1 MKKLRSQNLILSCLA
16 ILIVISCLSFGF
28 STWAL
33 TDSEMTNLNVL
44 ADAVVIDS
52 VTFTDLSINPRKLV
66 YDAKKDDDQGR
77 VTYTGKTEGEKLSF
91 KAFGSVNK
99 LNYVGYLL
107 ASIEIENP
115 NQKTIFQK
123 YVKDGYIKEPDFEKL
138 YFYEETSSNLVT
150 NDGSYW
156 VSANNDNTRRFMIKA
171 SFGWG
176 SFFNYMNPG
185 EFFDSAYT
193 NDIKRGLDYTYDEI
207 NDILGAL
214 KVLNGIN
221 YTVKVTAYPRT
232 YDIVYDSNGGT
243 TPSWKDTNIMFNSDY
258 TISDV
263 VPVNNGYTF
272 VGWSD
277 SKDGDV
283 VYGSNDKIS
292 VTALKKSETNI
303 ITLYA
308 VWAPNDIQ
316 IVYNDGNGNIYNDN
330 SKYNS
335 SYTFKTAE
343 QCNFTS
349 EGFSG
354 WKINETIYLAGS
366 SVKINDL
373 FIPNSSEGLINLVAV
388 YNQELITITYKAG
401 LGIGEEISRIINK
414 DDTYTIESFSSFNY
428 SAPTGFVFKNW
439 INEVDNATYI
449 AGNTYQVNSSN
460 FTISSNKSVVLT
472 AHYIGKS
479 ISIIFDGNGGLING
493 NNEYALTLNYN
504 DSLSS
509 ISPVA
514 KLKGYTFKEWNTSKT
529 GDGISLSNDSII
541 NDGVIPNVSNLDSLT
556 LYAIYTE
563 NQITIKFEYD
573 KTMFSLTDDSDI
585 VLAYSSSSITL
596 PTPEKGSKDNADKRY
611 IFNAWKIKGD
621 STKSFAAGINYFY
634 SDFYEGDDQVKE
646 IVLTPDYDE
655 YFLISKGSGNDSG
668 NISFSSN
675 GKTISADSYVLK
687 GSPLSISLS
696 KYSGDSDQS
705 FTVTMGGVAQTT
717 NGLKC
722 EISAVTGDVVADASS
737 SSCILPSTLIL
748 MSDYTYKEAGEI
760 SSGDKIVSFNHEDGK
775 IRENIIIV
783 NDDISKPGKNYQV
796 IDLYFSNGNK
806 TSYVYEHGFFDV
818 SLNKYVYFNDYN
830 FNDFLGHKFL
840 SFDSNSR
847 TLKITRLISAN
858 VRTIFTKVCSPVSA
872 NDLNIISDNMLSI
885 TGGIKG
891 IFNIFE
897 YDPLTHAYNKRLMN
911 NDIEKYGL
919 LPYEY
924 YKDYFPIEIYN
935 LLPCKYM
942 SIALNK
948 GLITQEK
955 INEYIDKWKN
965 QILLNM

>member
-33 TDSEMTNLNVL
+33 TDSEMTNLNIL

-52 VTFTDLSINPRKLV
+52 VSFTDLSINPKKLI

-91 KAFGSVNK
+91 KAYGSVNK

-123 YVKDGYIKEPDFEKL
+123 YVKEGYIKEPDFEKL
-138 YFYEETSSNLVT
+138 YFYEKTSSNLAAI
-150 NDGSYW
+150 DGSYW
-156 VSANNDNTRRFMIKA
+156 ISTNNDNTRRFMIKA

-185 EFFDSAYT
+185 EFFDSAFS
-193 NDIKRGLDYTYDEI
+193 NNIKQGIDYTYDEI
-207 NDILGAL
+207 NEILGAL

-258 TISDV
+258 TISDII
-263 VPVNNGYTF
+263 PINNGYTF

-277 SKDGDV
+277 SKDGGV
-283 VYGSNDKIS
+283 VYESNDIIS

-308 VWAPNDIQ
+308 IWAPNDIQ
-316 IVYNDGNGNIYNDN
+316 IVYNDGNGNTYNDS

-335 SYTFKTAE
+335 SYTFKTVE
-343 QCNFTS
+343 QCNFAS
-349 EGFSG
+349 DGFSG
-354 WKINETIYLAGS
+354 WKINEAIYLAGS
-366 SVKINDL
+366 TIEINDL

-401 LGIGEEISRIINK
+401 LGIGEDVSRIINK
-414 DDTYTIESFSSFNY
+414 DDVYTIESFSSLKY
-428 SAPTGFVFKNW
+428 SAPNGFVFKNW

-449 AGNTYQVNSSN
+449 AGNGYQVNSSN
-460 FTISSNKSVVLT
+460 FTISSNSSIVLT

-479 ISIIFDGNGGLING
+479 ISITFNGNGGLING
-493 NNEYALTLNYN
+493 NNEYVSTLNYN

-509 ISPVA
+509 ISPVP

-529 GDGISLSNDSII
+529 GDGISLSNNSMI
-541 NDGVIPNVSNLDSLT
+541 NDEVIPNVSNLDSLT
-556 LYAIYTE
+556 LFAIYIE

-573 KTMFSLTDDSDI
+573 KTMFSLIDDNDI
-585 VLAYSSSSITL
+585 VLTYSSSITL

-611 IFNAWKIKGD
+611 RFNAWKIKGD
-621 STKSFAAGINYFY
+621 STKSYVAGINYFY
-634 SDFYEGDDQVKE
+634 SDFYEGDVQAKE
-646 IVLTPDYDE
+646 IVLVPDYDE
-655 YFLISKGSGNDSG
+655 YFLISKGAGTDSG
-668 NISFSSN
+668 NISFTSN
-675 GKTISADSYVLK
+675 GKTIDKDSFILK
-687 GSPLSISLS
+687 NSPLSISLS
-696 KYSGDSDQS
+696 GFSGDSNQS
-705 FTVTMGGVAQTT
+705 FTVTMDGAAQTVS
-717 NGLKC
+717 GLKC
-722 EISAVTGDVVADASS
+722 EIAAVTGDVVANAS

-760 SSGDKIVSFNHEDGK
+760 SPGDKIISLNHENGK
-775 IRENIIIV
+775 IRENVIII
-783 NDDISKPGKNYQV
+783 NDDIFKPAKNYRV

-818 SLNKYVYFNDYN
+818 SLNKYVYFNDDN

-840 SFDSNSR
+840 SFDSNSH
-847 TLKITRLISAN
+847 TLKITRLINVN

-885 TGGIKG
+885 AGGLKG

-897 YDPLTHAYNKRLMN
+897 YEPLSHAYNKRLMN

-942 SIALNK
+942 SVALNK

-955 INEYIDKWKN
+955 IDEYINKWKN
-965 QILLNM
+965 QLLLNV